1 MFLQLLFL
9 TLALSIDSFGI
20 GVSYG
25 IRKIRFSP
33 ASFFIISLIS
43 LAFSSISLS
52 IGSAISIIFSEKITS
67 FISILILIILGL
79 FIIKKGLEKNEPLEN
94 NKIPIEKNIEKNK
107 KNYSLFIKSL
117 GITIN
122 VIKTPSSCD
131 LNNSMY
137 IEPKEAFYLGVALSI
152 DCIGVGI
159 AVSSLKIYANLFPV
173 FIMFFQLAFL
183 SAGMFIGK
191 KLKLKNLDE
200 TKLSIFSGLILI
212 LIGGIRII
220 LS

>member
-9 TLALSIDSFGI
+9 TLALSIDSLGI

-25 IRKIRFSP
+25 VRKIKFSQF
-33 ASFFIISLIS
+33 SFLIISLIS
-43 LAFSSISLS
+43 LAFSSLSLS

-79 FIIKKGLEKNEPLEN
+79 FIIKKGLEKPEE
-94 NKIPIEKNIEKNK
+94 KIDILKIDKEDK
-107 KNYSLFIKSL
+107 KVFSCFIKSL

-131 LNNSMY
+131 LDNSKK
-137 IEPKEAFYLGVALSI
+137 IEPKEAFYLGIALSI

-159 AVSSLKIYANLFPV
+159 AVSSLKIYAHLFPA
-173 FIMFFQLAFL
+173 FIMFFQLLFL
-183 SAGMFIGK
+183 YSGMFIGN
-191 KLKLKNLDE
+191 KLKLKKLNE
-200 TKLSIFSGLILI
+200 AKLSVLSGIILI
-212 LIGGIRII
+212 LIGGLRII